1 MRRAAPR
8 RTAAAQRPGAA
19 AGRAAVSRTLGTWSA
34 RSGSRARARS
44 EAALGT
50 LLRSEKT
57 AASGVKGEERGGRAG
72 APASH
77 ASTAQRPQWYCARTA
92 VGTAGEAAAA
102 LALASASKA
111 SALLHWKTACAAR
124 RWLGRG
130 PRGAGLPRGIAA
142 PAAVWVRT
150 RRAGRQRCRCLGCSP
165 PAPPT
170 TWPRARGQAVHV
182 ARRVPAAT
190 RVVSASAAA
199 SARAQPADRG
209 ARAPR
214 AHLSAASRMAVRR
227 VGGRPHDEGALEHGA
242 ERQRYVHHPGRAHV
256 LTAPLQPG

>member
-170 TWPRARGQAVHV
+170 TWPRSRPGRTCRTPRTCGYASGERERG
-182 ARRVPAAT
+182 RL
-190 RVVSASAAA
+190 
-199 SARAQPADRG
+199 G
-209 ARAPR
+209 ARAACRPG
-214 AHLSAASRMAVRR
+214 SACAARSPLCSLA
-227 VGGRPHDEGALEHGA
+227 D
-242 ERQRYVHHPGRAHV
+242 GRA
-256 LTAPLQPG
+256 AGWRPPARRRGA